1 MEHFLLKKVKILKF
15 SIFLVKLS
23 LSQKKVKVEDMMEI
37 QREKTGCVKMRKKV
51 KDFLLNKFLNR
62 NFLLKLSREK

>member
-1 MEHFLLKKVKILKF
+1 MTVLKF
-15 SIFLVKLS
+15 DIFLVKLS

-51 KDFLLNKFLNR
+51 KDFLLNKFL
-62 NFLLKLSREK
+62 K